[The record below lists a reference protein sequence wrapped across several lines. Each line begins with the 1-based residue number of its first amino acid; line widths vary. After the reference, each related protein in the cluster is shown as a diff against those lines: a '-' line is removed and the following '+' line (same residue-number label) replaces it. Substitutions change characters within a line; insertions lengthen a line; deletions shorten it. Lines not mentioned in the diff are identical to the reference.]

1 MKRTFTA
8 ALIVTPAI
16 LAAGVASAGLMAIT
30 PVAPVPQLEPV
41 SGLVDGTLADT
52 GLPIDLPALPIDL
65 PALPVDLPALPE
77 VTELVDLG
85 TVTAPVTALVQDVL
99 PQATPVLSPGL
110 LQTVTG
116 PVAGVAAAPVAA
128 LAPVAG
134 ILEQVT
140 GTSAIAT
147 VEAVVDSLALPV
159 DIPALPALDPAA
171 LLNTVSSTVA
181 GLGLPIALPGLG

>member
-1 MKRTFTA
+1 MKRTFAA

-65 PALPVDLPALPE
+65 PALPE
-77 VTELVDLG
+77 VTEVVDLG
-85 TVTAPVTALVQDVL
+85 TVTAPVTALVQEVL
-99 PQATPVLSPGL
+99 PQATPILPPGI
-110 LQTVTG
+110 LQTVTD
-116 PVAGVAAAPVAA
+116 PVAAVAAAPVSA

-134 ILEQVT
+134 VLEQVT

-147 VEAVVDSLALPV
+147 VEAVVDSLGLPV
-159 DIPALPALDPAA
+159 DVPALPALDPAS

-181 GLGLPIALPGLG
+181 GLGLPISLPGLG